1 MSTQAV
7 KKMFLPGGKGVGVSA
22 RTGAGKST
30 IFYFSKYV
38 TKILL
43 VDSGSGGHHFN
54 KQATT
59 EVAELNMA
67 DPERSP
73 VQQSI
78 AITEKWT
85 KAGHL
90 WLLDSF
96 TTMQEQM
103 CAWWKRH
110 RCKGG
115 LTLQQHGFIVGEM
128 RDLALCLAGQP
139 GFTLFNTSPGGQIRT
154 PEGQVINIPMGVL
167 VGYPALSG
175 LKENA
180 ESILARF
187 TSSWILF
194 PGFKKVNKDTGLV
207 ERTIPRGLLLP
218 DHDIRGGNI
227 ANYAPIKDP
236 MRILRGTPIAQTP
249 EEIADGTP
257 QRISELDLMGP
268 MPDKASD
275 PAIID
280 GLLDRIYERYHIA
293 PAAPAGEPLPEQAQA
308 TADQE
313 APPARGRRAVA
324 LRAGPGA
331 ASRLPT
337 AGSSTGRSAAA
348 GSSS

>member
-1 MSTQAV
+1 MSQLV
-7 KKMFLPGGKGVGVSA
+7 QKVSLPGNKGVAVSA

-30 IFYFSKYV
+30 IFYFSRLV
-38 TKILL
+38 SRILL

-54 KQATT
+54 KQPTT

-67 DPERSP
+67 NSEKSP

-78 AITEKWT
+78 ALTEKWSRE
-85 KAGHL
+85 GHL

-110 RCKGG
+110 RAKGG

-128 RDLALCLAGQP
+128 RDLALCLAGLP

-187 TSSWILF
+187 TTSWILF
-194 PGFKKVNKDTGLV
+194 PGFKKVNKDTGAI
-207 ERTIPRGLLLP
+207 ERSIPRGLLLP
-218 DHDIRGGNI
+218 NHDIRGGNI

-236 MRILRGTPIAQTP
+236 MRILRATPLPQT
-249 EEIADGTP
+249 EEEKAEGAP
-257 QRISELDLMGP
+257 QRFAELDLMAA
-268 MPDKASD
+268 MPDGPND

-280 GLLDRIYERYHIA
+280 ELLMRIHDRYAPQVIGKHEGEGVAA
-293 PAAPAGEPLPEQAQA
+293 PAATDAPSQAAQA
-308 TADQE
+308 AVSE
-313 APPARGRRAVA
+313 LPPARNRRAA
-324 LRAGPGA
+324 
-331 ASRLPT
+331 
-337 AGSSTGRSAAA
+337 
-348 GSSS
+348 